1 MTRISSAWDPFQKL
15 DWIWTHV
22 PLEVQCNSNERI
34 CCGGRH
40 HFVKSYVKEKSRREN
55 KQGLTTYKL
64 SRYFF
69 KREEQGE
76 ESMQLTSLGQNN
88 NICVL

>member
-1 MTRISSAWDPFQKL
+1 MRISSALDPFQKL

-22 PLEVQCNSNERI
+22 PLQVQCNSNERI

-40 HFVKSYVKEKSRREN
+40 HLSSHMWRKSGGEKAN
-55 KQGLTTYKL
+55 KGLKNLEVL

-69 KREEQGE
+69 LKRRSEGKDQC
-76 ESMQLTSLGQNN
+76 N
-88 NICVL
+88 

>member
-1 MTRISSAWDPFQKL
+1 VMRISSAWDPFQKL

-22 PLEVQCNSNERI
+22 PLEVQCNERI

-40 HFVKSYVKEKSRREN
+40 HFVKSYVEEKSGREN
-55 KQGLTTYKL
+55 KQRLKTYKL

-69 KREEQGE
+69 LKGGAKGE
-76 ESMQLTSLGQNN
+76 ESMQLTSLGRNN